1 MNQGEFI
8 LMGIGVVILLGNAVT
23 AWAVLTGKAGKREIQ
38 QPLRVQHE
46 KELIT
51 KSEHVEHCAF
61 MERRVFAL
69 EARTDRIERKMET
82 DKTEIIAAGQ
92 ERLEELRNEIREVR
106 KDLHAQPSQ
115 IVALFKNM
123 KGLIPE

>member
-8 LMGIGVVILLGNAVT
+8 LMGLGVVILLGNAVT
-23 AWAVLTGKAGKREIQ
+23 AWAVITGKAGKREIQ

-46 KELIT
+46 KEVIT
-51 KSEHVEHCAF
+51 KAEHVEHCAF

-92 ERLEELRNEIREVR
+92 ERLDELKAEIREVR
-106 KDLHAQPSQ
+106 NDLHAQPAQ

-123 KGLIPE
+123 KGLID

>member
-8 LMGIGVVILLGNAVT
+8 LMGLGVVILLGNAVT

-69 EARTDRIERKMET
+69 EARADRIERKMET
-82 DKTEIIAAGQ
+82 DKTEIIAAGA
-92 ERLEELRNEIREVR
+92 ERLEELRTELREIRRDVQAAP
-106 KDLHAQPSQ
+106 AQM
-115 IVALFKNM
+115 IAMLKNT
-123 KGLIPE
+123 KGLIE